1 MATPAPSPLASSVE
15 KANGTKLSR
24 LLIDGGTT
32 ILKKIFDHYHPLT
45 NLAADLNANLSILS
59 SLKRRRILNGHQWDK
74 LFPPSGA
81 GPDSNTFDIT
91 LLFLLLTSIC
101 GLSPPLSGWHKMPPS
116 SDTTLEANLARIKAY
131 RNELYGHVTT
141 TGIQTAMFNGKWKE
155 ISSVLVSLGLS
166 QSEADRLKAEPCVE
180 DYVSALMEWTKN
192 DGEIKS
198 QLKELHEQQE
208 KILQVQQ
215 EQHSTQQQAVE
226 EILRTQQQAVE
237 VIKEKFENLKKQK
250 EMDRAEDVLKNLV
263 KSEFKGDVK
272 SHAKKFQQGTREWI
286 FKRVQDWLDDRSSPS
301 RVMVISGNAGMGKT
315 VISAVVSQRMQEA
328 GRLSGSHFC
337 QHNNPRY
344 RNPQLMLQSLASH
357 LSHSMAEYK
366 HALAEQLSRN
376 LGRNDLN
383 NMEVEELFAL
393 LFKEPLSTLA
403 DPGRNTLIVIDGLD
417 ESESQGRNE
426 LLDVIG
432 SQFCKLPDWI
442 RLLVTTRPE
451 RNIVEALRHLKPIE
465 LQQNQEENLRDIQVL
480 FEEQLSCHIGD
491 ENKTVLLKE
500 LVKKS
505 EGLFLFAHF
514 LIEFIQTELPQL
526 TLEQLKSA
534 LPWGISS
541 VYLSYFERLEK
552 ELRNELKVDEEQFLR
567 FLCVI
572 TASREPLPVEIISKI
587 LSPSGRTLT
596 TQRRIN
602 KAIACISALLPIRD
616 GHLHF
621 FHKSVKD
628 WLSNTTCYGHHDFTV
643 DDKIGHEILF
653 NLCSN
658 ELDNIKRKGVEET
671 QFNNAERYALQHC
684 VQHMLEAAAWDDELR
699 IFSIKEEL
707 VNDYVTGA
715 DLIYA
720 KLCVN
725 STVASEDL
733 LSVRK
738 QVKQGMLND
747 QSYLVFDSWLHFLRK
762 HSYMLRDHPHLFF
775 QCLLNEGPELSSK
788 SAKILKSHLPNV
800 PHMAYVDKEEHKGA
814 DLARFYCSD
823 TIACFDVSREKDFMV
838 CECRDGTIHLW
849 SLQTCNREWVRP
861 SLTQREFFGEGELRH
876 SAYRQ
881 VEDCLSFYRSVV
893 FHWSGKSVLPG
904 TLRQVYSLNGELND
918 LFPDSDC
925 TFSNCAFTRD
935 QNIIL
940 TDCPDE
946 RKKVFLWD
954 MGNGEQLNCIPW
966 NEEICSFAISQDGS
980 LIAISDLTG
989 SVVLFDL
996 QSSCSRL
1003 FSFDAVCG
1011 LVHFTSDNDALAC
1024 GFLFLTIEEV
1034 SPIDYRFVFC
1044 RKPVII
1050 FVKHLKDVLL
1060 SADSWAPPL
1069 RFHFL
1074 LWPSVPRRLAE
1085 SDFIEQD
1092 FRSCWVNKVHRLIP
1106 SLSAGSY
1113 ISLSDET
1120 ALIGSPAHNYLT
1132 MVNTGL
1138 LSEVTDPV
1146 SAENTFK
1153 EIIFSCVGDTI
1164 YSITESDRVSRAV
1177 KVTVWR
1183 MSSREL
1189 IANKTLPGL
1198 AFLIPTKEGVVIVK
1212 KRGEAEL
1219 RNFALSRVIR
1229 VLPKLRGSEFTGLFP
1244 ISDDLIVC
1252 WKARISHRLLPFSDL
1267 SQGTVSSDGPEST
1280 EFDDLSQQNV
1290 SSDLPD
1296 SAECEDSVQRNVSS
1310 DLPDSAEFD
1319 DLSQQNVSSDLPDSA
1334 ECKDS
1339 VQRNVSS
1346 DLPDSAECE
1355 DSVQQNVS
1363 SDLPDSTEFD
1373 DLSQQNVSSDLP
1385 DSAECEDS
1393 VRRNGSSDLPDS
1405 AECEDSVQR
1414 NVSSDLPHSA
1424 ECEDSVQGN
1433 VLSDLP
1439 HSAECED
1446 SVQRNG
1452 SSDGPESTEFD
1463 DLSQQNVSSD
1473 LPDSEECEDSVQQN
1487 VSSDLPDSTEFDDLS
1502 QQNVSS
1508 DLPDS
1513 AECEDSVRRN
1523 GSSDL
1528 PDSAEC
1534 EDSVQRNVSSDLPHS
1549 AECEDSVQ
1557 GNVLSDLPHSAE
1569 CEDSVQRNG
1578 SSDLPDSAEC
1588 EDSVRWN
1595 GSSDLPDSAE
1605 CEDSVQGNVL
1615 SDLPHSAEC
1624 EDSVQGNILSDLPHS
1639 AECED
1644 SVQRNLL
1651 SDLPDS
1657 AECVDSVQWNVSSDL
1672 PDSAECEDSV
1682 QQNVSSNLPDS
1693 AECVDSVQRNVS
1705 SDLPDSAKCE
1715 DSVQRNGS
1723 SELPDSA
1730 ECEDSV
1736 QRNGSSDLP
1745 DSAESE
1751 DSVQGNILSDLPHSA
1766 ECEDSVQRNILS
1778 DLTDSAECEDSVQ
1791 RNVSSD
1797 LPDSAECE
1805 DSVQR
1810 NVSSDLTDS
1819 AECED
1824 SVQRNVSSDL
1834 PDSAECEDSVQ
1845 QNVSSDLP
1853 DSAEC
1858 EDSVQRNVSSDLP
1871 DSAECEDSVQQ
1882 NVSSDLPDSA
1892 ECEDSVQ
1899 RNGSSDLPDS
1909 AESEDSV
1916 QGNILSDLPH
1926 SAECEDS
1933 VQRNI
1938 LSDLTDSAECEDSV
1952 QRNVSSDLPD
1962 SAECEDSVQR
1972 NVSSDL
1978 TDSAECEDS
1987 VQRNVSSDLPDSAEC
2002 EDSVQQN
2009 VSSDLPDSAE
2019 CEDSVQRNVSS
2030 DLPDSAECE
2039 DSVQQNV
2046 SSDLPD
2052 SAECEDSV
2060 QRNGSSDLPDSAES
2074 EDSVQ
2079 GNILSDLPHSA
2090 ECEDSVQRNILSDLT
2105 DSAECED
2112 SVQRNVSSDLPDSAE
2127 CEDSVQRNV
2136 SSDLTDSAECEDSV
2150 QRNVSSDLPDSAE
2163 CEDSVQQNV
2172 SSDLPD
2178 SAECEDSVQQN
2189 VSPDLHDSAELSAPL
2204 EGSLDFNDF
2213 LRFVQMFPFLFGLPV
2228 VADIFRV
2235 SSGELERLVT
2245 TFIDFSEDYVLSVS
2259 CNSQHQLLVCSGQ
2272 ETDKKYFDL
2281 EKVTLS
2287 LRNNGTVTS
2296 VIWKRD
2302 SEWFIYDRPGC
2313 SDPHMIF
2320 SPQEDFVVTWKI
2332 LNSGYGI
2339 HVLDAKTGET
2349 HHVFLKE
2356 QEDIVGC
2363 KFVDDESLVCCRK
2376 DNFLRLFNVKTGHLL
2391 SLLDIGQEPFSL
2403 GACLHHSL
2411 VAIGLKG
2418 AKLKFI
2424 QVHLPADTRKK
2435 KGESWSWLCPA
2446 FKSSVFFNFDLLE
2459 IISVMLSVQNHIK
2472 IRVFFLAKRG

>member
-1 MATPAPSPLASSVE
+1 MATSAPSPLASSVE
-15 KANGTKLSR
+15 KANGAKLSR

-32 ILKKIFDHYHPLT
+32 ILRKIFDHCHPRT
-45 NLAADLNANLSILS
+45 NLVADLNANLSILNG
-59 SLKRRRILNGHQWDK
+59 LKGRRILNGHQWDK

-81 GPDSNTFDIT
+81 APDSNTFDIT

-101 GLSPPLSGWHKMPPS
+101 GLSPPLFGWHMMPSS
-116 SDTTLEANLARIKAY
+116 SDTSLEANLARIKAY
-131 RNELYGHVTT
+131 RNELYGHVTS
-141 TGIQTAMFNGKWKE
+141 TGIPTALFKGKWKE

-166 QSEADRLKAEPCVE
+166 QSEVDRLEAEPCVE
-180 DYVSALMEWTKN
+180 DYVSAVTEWMKN

-208 KILQVQQ
+208 EILRVQE
-215 EQHSTQQQAVE
+215 EQHSTQQTTQQDVK
-226 EILRTQQQAVE
+226 EILRTQQQAFEVMKEAHQDSSSKLEVLRQSQSQTRHVVHEVSESIHE
-237 VIKEKFENLKKQK
+237 VIKEEFENLKKRR
-250 EMDRAEDVLKNLV
+250 EMDWADDLLKNLV
-263 KSEFKGDVK
+263 KSEFRGDVEF
-272 SHAKKFQQGTREWI
+272 HAEKFQQGTREWI
-286 FKRVQDWLDDRSSPS
+286 FKRVQDWLDDRSSPN

-328 GRLSGSHFC
+328 GRLLGSHFC

-344 RNPQLMLQSLASH
+344 RNPQLMLQFLASH

-383 NMEVEELFAL
+383 NMGVEELFAL

-432 SQFCKLPDWI
+432 SQFCKLPLWI

-451 RNIVEALRHLKPIE
+451 RNIAEKLRHLKPIE
-465 LQQNQEENLRDIQVL
+465 LQKNQGENLKDIQIL
-480 FEEQLSCHIGD
+480 FEEQLSCNIGD

-514 LIEFIQTELPQL
+514 LIEFIRTKFPQL
-526 TLEQLKSA
+526 TLDQLKSA
-534 LPWGISS
+534 LPRGISS

-552 ELRNELKVDEEQFLR
+552 ELRNELKVDEEHVLR
-567 FLCVI
+567 FLCAI

-596 TQRRIN
+596 TQRRVN

-628 WLSNTTCYGHHDFTV
+628 WLSNATPYGQHDFTV
-643 DDKIGHEILF
+643 DDKKGHEILF
-653 NLCSN
+653 NLCTN

-684 VQHMLEAAAWDDELR
+684 VQHMLEAAEWDDELR
-699 IFSIKEEL
+699 TFSIKEEL
-707 VNDYVTGA
+707 VNDYVTCA
-715 DLIYA
+715 ELISA

-725 STVASEDL
+725 STIASEDL

-747 QSYLVFDSWLHFLRK
+747 QSYLVLDPWLHFLRK

-788 SAKILKSHLPNV
+788 SAKILESHLPNV
-800 PHMAYVDKEEHKGA
+800 PYMAYVDKEEHKGA
-814 DLARFYCSD
+814 DQARFYCPD
-823 TIACFDVSREKDFMV
+823 TIACFDVSRDMDYLV

-861 SLTQREFFGEGELRH
+861 SLTEREFIKDTLCFIEEDDLCY
-876 SAYRQ
+876 SAYRK
-881 VEDCLSFYRSVV
+881 VKNCLSFYRSVV
-893 FHWSGKSVLPG
+893 FHWSGNSVLPG

-925 TFSNCAFTRD
+925 TFSNCAFTGDRKK
-935 QNIIL
+935 IL

-954 MGNGEQLNCIPW
+954 MGNGKKLSCINW

-980 LIAISDLTG
+980 LIAITDLTG
-989 SVVLFDL
+989 IVVLFDL
-996 QSSCSRL
+996 KSSRSHE
-1003 FSFDAVCG
+1003 FSFDAVCS
-1011 LVHFTSDNDALAC
+1011 LIHFTSDNDTLAC
-1024 GFLFLTIEEV
+1024 GFLRLTQEEV
-1034 SPIDYRFVFC
+1034 STLCYRYVFYG
-1044 RKPVII
+1044 KPVV
-1050 FVKHLKDVLL
+1050 FVYTPLKDVLL
-1060 SADSWAPPL
+1060 SADCCAPPL
-1069 RFHFL
+1069 GFHFL
-1074 LWPSVPRRLAE
+1074 LWPSVPRKLAL

-1092 FRSCWVNKVHRLIP
+1092 SHSCWVNKVHRVIP

-1120 ALIGSPAHNYLT
+1120 ALIGSPTHNYLT

-1146 SAENTFK
+1146 STENTFK
-1153 EIIFSCVGDTI
+1153 EIIFSREGDTI
-1164 YSITESDRVSRAV
+1164 YSITDSVSWEV

-1183 MSSREL
+1183 MSSREI
-1189 IANKTLPGL
+1189 IANETLPGL
-1198 AFLIPTKEGVVIVK
+1198 TFLIPTKEGVVIVK
-1212 KRGEAEL
+1212 KYEVAEL
-1219 RNFALSRVIR
+1219 RNFELSKVIR

-1252 WKARISHRLLPFSDL
+1252 WKDHQSS
-1267 SQGTVSSDGPEST
+1267 VSSDRPDST
-1280 EFDDLSQQNV
+1280 EFDGLLQQNVSSDLPDSAEGEDLVQRNV

-1310 DLPDSAEFD
+1310 DLPDSAEC
-1319 DLSQQNVSSDLPDSA
+1319 
-1334 ECKDS
+1334 EDS
-1339 VQRNVSS
+1339 VERNVSS
-1346 DLPDSAECE
+1346 DLPHSAECE
-1355 DSVQQNVS
+1355 DSVQRNV
-1363 SDLPDSTEFD
+1363 
-1373 DLSQQNVSSDLP
+1373 
-1385 DSAECEDS
+1385 
-1393 VRRNGSSDLPDS
+1393 SSDLPDS

-1414 NVSSDLPHSA
+1414 NVSSDLPDSA
-1424 ECEDSVQGN
+1424 ECDDSVQRN
-1433 VLSDLP
+1433 VSSDLP

-1446 SVQRNG
+1446 SVQRN
-1452 SSDGPESTEFD
+1452 
-1463 DLSQQNVSSD
+1463 V
-1473 LPDSEECEDSVQQN
+1473 
-1487 VSSDLPDSTEFDDLS
+1487 
-1502 QQNVSS
+1502 
-1508 DLPDS
+1508 
-1513 AECEDSVRRN
+1513 
-1523 GSSDL
+1523 SSDL

-1534 EDSVQRNVSSDLPHS
+1534 EDSVQRNVSSDLP
-1549 AECEDSVQ
+1549 
-1557 GNVLSDLPHSAE
+1557 
-1569 CEDSVQRNG
+1569 
-1578 SSDLPDSAEC
+1578 DSAEC
-1588 EDSVRWN
+1588 EDSVER
-1595 GSSDLPDSAE
+1595 
-1605 CEDSVQGNVL
+1605 NVS
-1615 SDLPHSAEC
+1615 SDLPHSAEG
-1624 EDSVQGNILSDLPHS
+1624 E
-1639 AECED
+1639 
-1644 SVQRNLL
+1644 
-1651 SDLPDS
+1651 
-1657 AECVDSVQWNVSSDL
+1657 
-1672 PDSAECEDSV
+1672 
-1682 QQNVSSNLPDS
+1682 
-1693 AECVDSVQRNVS
+1693 DSVQRNVS
-1705 SDLPDSAKCE
+1705 SDLP
-1715 DSVQRNGS
+1715 
-1723 SELPDSA
+1723 
-1730 ECEDSV
+1730 
-1736 QRNGSSDLP
+1736 
-1745 DSAESE
+1745 
-1751 DSVQGNILSDLPHSA
+1751 
-1766 ECEDSVQRNILS
+1766 
-1778 DLTDSAECEDSVQ
+1778 DSAECEDSVQ

-1810 NVSSDLTDS
+1810 NVSSDLPDS

-1845 QNVSSDLP
+1845 RNVSSDLPHPAECEDSVQQNVSSDLPDSAECEDSVQRNVSSDLPESAECEDSVQQNVSSDLPDSAECEDSVERNVSSDLP

-1871 DSAECEDSVQQ
+1871 DSAECEDSVQRNVSSDLPDSAECDDSVQ
-1882 NVSSDLPDSA
+1882 RNVSSDLPHSAECEDSVQRNVSSDLPDSA
-1892 ECEDSVQ
+1892 ECEDSVE
-1899 RNGSSDLPDS
+1899 RNVS
-1909 AESEDSV
+1909 
-1916 QGNILSDLPH
+1916 SDLPH
-1926 SAECEDS
+1926 SAEGEDS
-1933 VQRNI
+1933 VQRNVS
-1938 LSDLTDSAECEDSV
+1938 SDLPDSAECEDSV

-1978 TDSAECEDS
+1978 
-1987 VQRNVSSDLPDSAEC
+1987 P
-2002 EDSVQQN
+2002 
-2009 VSSDLPDSAE
+2009 
-2019 CEDSVQRNVSS
+2019 
-2030 DLPDSAECE
+2030 
-2039 DSVQQNV
+2039 
-2046 SSDLPD
+2046 
-2052 SAECEDSV
+2052 
-2060 QRNGSSDLPDSAES
+2060 
-2074 EDSVQ
+2074 
-2079 GNILSDLPHSA
+2079 
-2090 ECEDSVQRNILSDLT
+2090 

-2136 SSDLTDSAECEDSV
+2136 SSDLPHPAECEDSVQQNVSSDLPDSAECEDSV
-2150 QRNVSSDLPDSAE
+2150 QRNVSSDLPESAE

-2178 SAECEDSVQQN
+2178 SAECEDSVERN
-2189 VSPDLHDSAELSAPL
+2189 VSSDLPDSAECEDSVQRNVSSDLPDSAECDDSVQRNVSSDLPHSAECEDSVQRNVSSDLPHPAECKDSVQRNVSSDLPDSAECEDSVQRNVSSDLPHPAECEDSVQRNVEFDLEDLAEFSRPL
-2204 EGSLDFNDF
+2204 NGRDFPRVIAILYSVRSID
-2213 LRFVQMFPFLFGLPV
+2213 V
-2228 VADIFRV
+2228 VADILRV
-2235 SSGELERLVT
+2235 SSGELEPLVT
-2245 TFIDFSEDYVLSVS
+2245 TFFDHSEGIVLSVS
-2259 CNSQHQLLVCSGQ
+2259 CNSQHQLLVCSCE
-2272 ETDKKYFDL
+2272 ETDEEYYDW
-2281 EKVTLS
+2281 EKITVS

-2296 VIWKRD
+2296 VVWRRESKWLVFNG
-2302 SEWFIYDRPGC
+2302 SGC

-2320 SPQEDFVVTWKI
+2320 SPQEEFVVTWKI
-2332 LNSGYGI
+2332 LDSGSGI

-2356 QEDIVGC
+2356 QEDIVDC

-2403 GACLHHSL
+2403 GACLNHPL

-2435 KGESWSWLCPA
+2435 KGES
-2446 FKSSVFFNFDLLE
+2446 
-2459 IISVMLSVQNHIK
+2459 
-2472 IRVFFLAKRG
+2472 

>member
-1 MATPAPSPLASSVE
+1 MATSAPSPLASSVE
-15 KANGTKLSR
+15 KANGAKLSR

-32 ILKKIFDHYHPLT
+32 ILRKIFEHYHSRT

-81 GPDSNTFDIT
+81 APDSNTFDIT

-101 GLSPPLSGWHKMPPS
+101 GLSPPFSGWHMMPPS

-131 RNELYGHVTT
+131 RNELYGHVAR
-141 TGIQTAMFNGKWKE
+141 TGIQTAMFNSKWKE

-166 QSEADRLKAEPCVE
+166 QSEVDRLKGEPCVE
-180 DYVSALMEWTKN
+180 DYISAVMEWAKN

-215 EQHSTQQQAVE
+215 EQHSTQQTTQQAVE

-237 VIKEKFENLKKQK
+237 AHQDSSSKLKLIKEEIENLKKQK
-250 EMDRAEDVLKNLV
+250 EMDRADDLLKNLV
-263 KSEFKGDVK
+263 KSEFRGDVEF
-272 SHAKKFQQGTREWI
+272 HAKKFQQGTREWI
-286 FKRVQDWLDDRSSPS
+286 FKSVQDWLDDRSSPS

-315 VISAVVSQRMQEA
+315 VISAVVSQRMQEV
-328 GRLSGSHFC
+328 GRFSGGHFC
-337 QHNNPRY
+337 QHNNARY

-383 NMEVEELFAL
+383 NMGVEELFAL

-465 LQQNQEENLRDIQVL
+465 LQQNQEENLRDIQIL
-480 FEEQLSCHIGD
+480 FEEQLSCNIAD
-491 ENKTVLLKE
+491 QNKTVLLKE

-514 LIEFIQTELPQL
+514 LIEFIRTKFQQL

-534 LPWGISS
+534 LPRGISS

-552 ELRNELKVDEEQFLR
+552 ELCNELKVDEEQVLR
-567 FLCVI
+567 FLCAV

-596 TQRRIN
+596 TQRRVN
-602 KAIACISALLPIRD
+602 KAIACISALLPIRN

-628 WLSNTTCYGHHDFTV
+628 WLSNTTCYGQHDFTV
-643 DDKIGHEILF
+643 DDKKGHEILF

-684 VQHMLEAAAWDDELR
+684 VQHMLEVTEWDDELR
-699 IFSIKEEL
+699 TISIKEEL
-707 VNDYVTGA
+707 VNDYVTGVE
-715 DLIYA
+715 LIYA

-725 STVASEDL
+725 STVAAEDL
-733 LSVRK
+733 LSVQK

-747 QSYLVFDSWLHFLRK
+747 QSYSVLDSWLHFLRK

-775 QCLLNEGPELSSK
+775 QCLLNEGPELSAK
-788 SAKILKSHLPNV
+788 SAKILESHLPNV
-800 PHMAYVDKEEHKGA
+800 SYMAYVDKEEHEGA

-823 TIACFDVSREKDFMV
+823 TIACFDVSREMDYMV

-861 SLTQREFFGEGELRH
+861 SLTQREFFEGGEH
-876 SAYRQ
+876 TAYRQ
-881 VEDCLSFYRSVV
+881 VESCLSFYRSVV
-893 FHWSGKSVLPG
+893 FHRSSKSVLPG

-925 TFSNCAFTRD
+925 TFSNCAFTGD

-940 TDCPDE
+940 TDCPDD

-954 MGNGEQLNCIPW
+954 MGNGKQLSCIPS

-996 QSSCSRL
+996 ESRCSRA

-1011 LVHFTSDNDALAC
+1011 LVHFTSDNDTLAC
-1024 GFLFLTIEEV
+1024 GFLCLTTEEV
-1034 SPIDYRFVFC
+1034 SPIDYRFVFR

-1050 FVKHLKDVLL
+1050 FLTHLKDVLL

-1074 LWPSVPRRLAE
+1074 LWPSVPRKLAE

-1092 FRSCWVNKVHRLIP
+1092 FRSCWVNKVHRVIP

-1120 ALIGSPAHNYLT
+1120 ALIGSPTHNYLT

-1146 SAENTFK
+1146 STENTFK
-1153 EIIFSCVGDTI
+1153 EIIFSREGDTI
-1164 YSITESDRVSRAV
+1164 YSITESDRVSQEV
-1177 KVTVWR
+1177 TVTVWR
-1183 MSSREL
+1183 MSSREI
-1189 IANKTLPGL
+1189 IANETLPGL

-1212 KRGEAEL
+1212 KYEEAEL
-1219 RNFALSRVIR
+1219 QNFELSRIIR
-1229 VLPKLRGSEFTGLFP
+1229 VLPKLRGSEFAGLFP

-1252 WKARISHRLLPFSDL
+1252 WKAHQSPYMWPFGDV
-1267 SQGTVSSDGPEST
+1267 SQRNVSSDEPDST
-1280 EFDDLSQQNV
+1280 EFDDLSQQNVSSDLPDSAECVDSVQRNVSSDLPDLAECEDSVQQNV

-1310 DLPDSAEFD
+1310 DLPD
-1319 DLSQQNVSSDLPDSA
+1319 L
-1334 ECKDS
+1334 
-1339 VQRNVSS
+1339 
-1346 DLPDSAECE
+1346 AECE

-1363 SDLPDSTEFD
+1363 SDLPDS
-1373 DLSQQNVSSDLP
+1373 
-1385 DSAECEDS
+1385 
-1393 VRRNGSSDLPDS
+1393 
-1405 AECEDSVQR
+1405 AECEDSVQL
-1414 NVSSDLPHSA
+1414 NVSI
-1424 ECEDSVQGN
+1424 
-1433 VLSDLP
+1433 
-1439 HSAECED
+1439 
-1446 SVQRNG
+1446 
-1452 SSDGPESTEFD
+1452 
-1463 DLSQQNVSSD
+1463 D
-1473 LPDSEECEDSVQQN
+1473 LPDSEECVDSVQQN
-1487 VSSDLPDSTEFDDLS
+1487 VSPD
-1502 QQNVSS
+1502 
-1508 DLPDS
+1508 
-1513 AECEDSVRRN
+1513 
-1523 GSSDL
+1523 
-1528 PDSAEC
+1528 
-1534 EDSVQRNVSSDLPHS
+1534 
-1549 AECEDSVQ
+1549 
-1557 GNVLSDLPHSAE
+1557 
-1569 CEDSVQRNG
+1569 
-1578 SSDLPDSAEC
+1578 
-1588 EDSVRWN
+1588 
-1595 GSSDLPDSAE
+1595 
-1605 CEDSVQGNVL
+1605 
-1615 SDLPHSAEC
+1615 
-1624 EDSVQGNILSDLPHS
+1624 
-1639 AECED
+1639 
-1644 SVQRNLL
+1644 
-1651 SDLPDS
+1651 
-1657 AECVDSVQWNVSSDL
+1657 
-1672 PDSAECEDSV
+1672 
-1682 QQNVSSNLPDS
+1682 LPDS

-1705 SDLPDSAKCE
+1705 SDLPDSAECE
-1715 DSVQRNGS
+1715 DSGERNVSSDLPDSAECVDSVQRKVS
-1723 SELPDSA
+1723 SDLPDSAECEDSGERKVSSDLPDSA

-1736 QRNGSSDLP
+1736 QRNVASDLP
-1745 DSAESE
+1745 D
-1751 DSVQGNILSDLPHSA
+1751 SA
-1766 ECEDSVQRNILS
+1766 ECEDSVQRNVSS
-1778 DLTDSAECEDSVQ
+1778 DLRDSAECEDSVQRNVSSDLPDSAECVDSVQRNVSSDLRDSAECEDSVQ

-1810 NVSSDLTDS
+1810 NVSPDLPDS
-1819 AECED
+1819 AACVD

-1858 EDSVQRNVSSDLP
+1858 EDPVQRNVSSDLPDSEECVDSVQQNVSSDLPDSAECEDSVQQNVSLDLPDSAECEDSVQQNVSLDLPDSAECEDSVQQNVSSDLPDSAECVDSVQQNVSSDLP

-1892 ECEDSVQ
+1892 ECV
-1899 RNGSSDLPDS
+1899 
-1909 AESEDSV
+1909 
-1916 QGNILSDLPH
+1916 
-1926 SAECEDS
+1926 
-1933 VQRNI
+1933 
-1938 LSDLTDSAECEDSV
+1938 
-1952 QRNVSSDLPD
+1952 
-1962 SAECEDSVQR
+1962 
-1972 NVSSDL
+1972 
-1978 TDSAECEDS
+1978 
-1987 VQRNVSSDLPDSAEC
+1987 
-2002 EDSVQQN
+2002 DSVQQN

-2019 CEDSVQRNVSS
+2019 CEDSVQ
-2030 DLPDSAECE
+2030 
-2039 DSVQQNV
+2039 QNV
-2046 SSDLPD
+2046 SL
-2052 SAECEDSV
+2052 
-2060 QRNGSSDLPDSAES
+2060 
-2074 EDSVQ
+2074 
-2079 GNILSDLPHSA
+2079 
-2090 ECEDSVQRNILSDLT
+2090 
-2105 DSAECED
+2105 
-2112 SVQRNVSSDLPDSAE
+2112 
-2127 CEDSVQRNV
+2127 
-2136 SSDLTDSAECEDSV
+2136 
-2150 QRNVSSDLPDSAE
+2150 DLPDSAE

-2189 VSPDLHDSAELSAPL
+2189 VSSDLPDSAECVDSVQWNVVSDLHDSGELSDPL
-2204 EGSLDFNDF
+2204 EGSLDFSDF
-2213 LRFVQMFPFLFGLPV
+2213 LTVVQMFPILCGFPV
-2228 VADIFRV
+2228 VADIFCV

-2245 TFIDFSEDYVLSVS
+2245 TFVDFSEDYVLSVS
-2259 CNSQHQLLVCSGQ
+2259 CNSQHQLLVCSCQ
-2272 ETDKKYFDL
+2272 ETNKEYYAL
-2281 EKVTLS
+2281 EKITVS

-2302 SEWFIYDRPGC
+2302 SEWFIYDRPGW

-2356 QEDIVGC
+2356 QEDIVDC

-2403 GACLHHSL
+2403 GACLHHPL

-2418 AKLKFI
+2418 GKLKFI

-2446 FKSSVFFNFDLLE
+2446 VESFLNFYLPE
-2459 IISVMLSVQNHIK
+2459 IIYLIT
-2472 IRVFFLAKRG
+2472 